1 MARRRYIAPDTPEA
15 IRARADMAERVSA
28 LAAEGVPLTE
38 ALQVI
43 HADPDLKTALP
54 EREKPYKPRKRV
66 LSPKSA
72 PEPDLAKKPA
82 KDRLKAELAAAEQA
96 AKDRRKAAASKT
108 KPSLFNEAI
117 AQQIIA
123 RVSEGQTL
131 HRVLKDRGMPAYAT
145 VLRWMDELPDEPERA
160 EERKAREAFKRA
172 LDTARIRGWA
182 VWADEL
188 IEIADDSSLDLVV
201 GPDGGERM
209 NSEFV
214 ARSKLRIETRKWLLS
229 RMLPKVYGD
238 QVVAHALQAPPP
250 DPVATLAGDIEAAR
264 RVAFMLA
271 GGLAAFSQAQQ
282 PQDGGRLLTDEK
294 NHYNQ
299 SDNRPEPQ
307 QTRASRA
314 PGE

>member
-1 MARRRYIAPDTPEA
+1 
-15 IRARADMAERVSA
+15 
-28 LAAEGVPLTE
+28 
-38 ALQVI
+38 
-43 HADPDLKTALP
+43 
-54 EREKPYKPRKRV
+54 
-66 LSPKSA
+66 
-72 PEPDLAKKPA
+72 
-82 KDRLKAELAAAEQA
+82 
-96 AKDRRKAAASKT
+96 
-108 KPSLFNEAI
+108 
-117 AQQIIA
+117 
-123 RVSEGQTL
+123 
-131 HRVLKDRGMPAYAT
+131 MPAYAT